1 MCWARAGYYLY
12 HCTRAHSLLRP
23 VQVYTEISAEK
34 KHAERVMREI
44 GRDVG
49 REVRCARR
57 QQLDRRDDAVQCA
70 QTGPARPLRGDVCCG
85 LHVVCVLYGAVR
97 VP

>member
-49 REVRCARR
+49 REVRCTRR
-57 QQLDRRDDAVQCA
+57 QQLDRRDDAVRCA
-70 QTGPARPLRGDVCCG
+70 QTDRTGP
-85 LHVVCVLYGAVR
+85 
-97 VP
+97 